1 MARAL
6 DIPRAAC
13 GERLDHAW
21 LRRGLPGPRRRVGP
35 PGPQPAG
42 AGPGTAA
49 RSAAV
54 LMEIRAN
61 SAREPEIDGFCSSQR
76 SRFVVAGSARRGRTP
91 GDGWS

>member
-1 MARAL
+1 VRWIYRVLRAVSAWIMRGYVVVCPARA
-6 DIPRAAC
+6 AGSA
-13 GERLDHAW
+13 
-21 LRRGLPGPRRRVGP
+21 
-35 PGPQPAG
+35 PQGRSPAG